1 MGGNNFWSPLLSNIF
16 LNDLFVFVES
26 FGFSNYVEDNMLYS
40 FNNDLEQVK
49 RTLQQDFE
57 IVKKW
62 FYKNYMVLNSG
73 KCHFMCLV
81 QNTVNETFVYNNTE
95 LKNSKEEKILAVIID
110 NKRRSWRYIFL
121 HA

>member
-26 FGFSNYVEDNMLYS
+26 FGFSNYVDDNMLYS

-57 IVKKW
+57 IV
-62 FYKNYMVLNSG
+62 KNYMVLNSG

-110 NKRRSWRYIFL
+110 NKRRSWIYIFL